1 MLTDPTR
8 ESVRPG
14 LLAGVA
20 AACLLVAGQAGCTSA
35 LTTASLTNG
44 LWQGGD
50 HAPEAEAPADRQPP
64 AAPET
69 EPTDTAEAAPAD
81 RERREAALEEAMSR
95 LSRLGPLD
103 PAVEAALVAT
113 LQRTQPED
121 WPVVVDEF
129 AASLPAAPT
138 SSPETT
144 AMAAEAP
151 APEPTPPAEEA
162 VAADTAAVVAV
173 EPAPAEP
180 AASPDDPMGRPTA
193 PVDQPPPVPS
203 GVESTL
209 AVRSACFASA
219 VRAWGDVDR
228 FAVDRFKPGQEVIV
242 YVELDNLAVGASP
255 SGHTTCVDAALRLID
270 DADHTLH
277 TWTFEPI
284 AETCTGR
291 RRDYFARYVVR
302 IPDTVP
308 RGDCRIEMSVT
319 DTLAGATA
327 GTSLPLEIAAAD

>member
-1 MLTDPTR
+1 MPTEPMR
-8 ESVRPG
+8 VSNRPC

-20 AACLLVAGQAGCTSA
+20 AACLLVAGQSGCTSA

-44 LWQGGD
+44 LWQGSE
-50 HAPEAEAPADRQPP
+50 HAAEADPLPDTPPP
-64 AAPET
+64 AAPEA
-69 EPTDTAEAAPAD
+69 EPTDTAEDATTD

-95 LSRLGPLD
+95 LSRLGPID

-129 AASLPAAPT
+129 AASLPA
-138 SSPETT
+138 SPPASLEIAT
-144 AMAAEAP
+144 ATVEAAT
-151 APEPTPPAEEA
+151 PEPTPPAA
-162 VAADTAAVVAV
+162 QTPPTDTAEPTEPPVVATDH
-173 EPAPAEP
+173 PP
-180 AASPDDPMGRPTA
+180 AAPPAVDP
-193 PVDQPPPVPS
+193 
-203 GVESTL
+203 TL

-228 FAVDRFKPGQEVIV
+228 FAADRFEPGQEVIV

-255 SGHTTCVDAALRLID
+255 SGHTTCVDAVLRLID
-270 DADHTLH
+270 EADHTLH

-302 IPDTVP
+302 IPDTAP
-308 RGDCRIEMSVT
+308 PGGCRVEMSIT
-319 DTLAGATA
+319 DTLAGTTA